1 MADREPPRVKKLL
14 PSLGVSDLRRSIAFY
29 RDFFGFS
36 LVDHF
41 DDESG
46 DTVWCWLRSGVAE
59 LMLQQLTPD
68 QQITLEPALGQSW
81 VMYIRP
87 ADIDDMRAR
96 LLAAGVAVGDIDVT
110 SYGARECFVRDPDG
124 YELWLSMPEAGKGPD
139 DDDDDDDPAED
150 GVVDLDVPEGDP
162 RLH

>member
-41 DDESG
+41 DDDAGE
-46 DTVWCWLRSGVAE
+46 TVWCWLRSGVAE

-81 VMYIRP
+81 VLYIRP

-96 LLAAGVAVGDIDVT
+96 LIAAGVAVGDISLT
-110 SYGARECFVRDPDG
+110 SYGARECFVQDPDG
-124 YELWLSMPEAGKGPD
+124 YELWLSMPEAGKGAD
-139 DDDDDDDPAED
+139 DEDADDPGDELD
-150 GVVDLDVPEGDP
+150 GGADAAGGDA